1 MGSKQYDRPERIQFS
16 DDHYALETLAVRAG
30 QWRSEEGEH
39 SDAIFP
45 TSSFVYSSAKEAA
58 DTFAGNIEGN
68 VYSRFTNPTV
78 QAFERRIAALEGGER
93 AIATSSGMA
102 GIMSLCMSLMK
113 HGDHVVCSRSVFGST
128 VSLFEKYVSRAG
140 IETTFVDP
148 KDLTAWQAAVR
159 PTTRMFFLE
168 TPSNPL
174 AEVTDIQA
182 VAEVA
187 HAAGAKLV
195 VDNCFL
201 TPALQKPLLLG
212 ADIVMHSA
220 TKHLDGQGRVMGG
233 VVVGSDADMEE
244 VFGFIRT
251 AGPCLSPFNAWV
263 FQKGLETLP
272 LRMKAH
278 SEAALEIAQ
287 WLESQ
292 PKVARVYYSGLAS
305 HPQHELAARQQ
316 SGFGAVLGFEVSSEA
331 LSQKEAAWAFIDATE
346 VISITGNLGDVKSTI
361 THPATTTHGRMSAE
375 ARAEAGIQDSLIR
388 LSVGLESIDDLK
400 RDLQRGLDAI

>member
-1 MGSKQYDRPERIQFS
+1 MGRKQFERPERIQFN
-16 DDHYALETLAVRAG
+16 DDHYAVETLAVRAG

-78 QAFERRIAALEGGER
+78 QAFERRIAALEGER

-102 GIMSLCMSLMK
+102 GIMSLCLSLMK

-148 KDLTAWQAAVR
+148 KDLSAWQAAVR

-174 AEVTDIQA
+174 AEVTDIAA
-182 VAEVA
+182 VADIA
-187 HAAGAKLV
+187 HAASAKLV

-201 TPALQKPLLLG
+201 TPALQKPLSLG

-220 TKHLDGQGRVMGG
+220 TKHLDGQGRVVGG
-233 VVVGSDADMEE
+233 VVVGSEADMEE

-251 AGPCLSPFNAWV
+251 AGSCLSPFNAWV

-278 SEAALEIAQ
+278 SESALEIAI
-287 WLESQ
+287 WLEAQ

-316 SGFGAVLGFEVSSEA
+316 SGFGAVLGFEVV
-331 LSQKEAAWAFIDATE
+331 SQTMSQQEAAWSFIDATE
-346 VISITGNLGDVKSTI
+346 VVSITGNLGDVKSTI
-361 THPATTTHGRMSAE
+361 THPATTTHGRMSAQ
-375 ARAEAGIQDSLIR
+375 ARTEAGIQDSLIR
-388 LSVGLESIDDLK
+388 LSVGLESVDDLK

>member
-1 MGSKQYDRPERIQFS
+1 MGSKQFERPERIQFS
-16 DDHYALETLAVRAG
+16 DDHYAVETLAVRAG

-102 GIMSLCMSLMK
+102 GIMSLCLSLMK
-113 HGDHVVCSRSVFGST
+113 QGDHVVCSRSVFGST

-148 KDLTAWQAAVR
+148 KDLTAWQSAVR

-182 VAEVA
+182 VADVA

-201 TPALQKPLLLG
+201 TPALQKPLSLG

-220 TKHLDGQGRVMGG
+220 TKHLDGQGRVVGG

-251 AGPCLSPFNAWV
+251 AGSCLSPFNAWV

-272 LRMKAH
+272 LRMRAH

-287 WLESQ
+287 WLEAQ

-316 SGFGAVLGFEVSSEA
+316 SGFGAVLGFEVASDT
-331 LSQKEAAWAFIDATE
+331 LSQQEAAWSFIDATE

-388 LSVGLESIDDLK
+388 LSVGLENVDDLK

>member
-1 MGSKQYDRPERIQFS
+1 MGRKQFERPERIQFN
-16 DDHYALETLAVRAG
+16 DDHYAVETLAVRAG

-102 GIMSLCMSLMK
+102 GIMSLCLSLMK

-148 KDLTAWQAAVR
+148 KDLSAWQAAVR

-174 AEVTDIQA
+174 AEVTDIAA
-182 VAEVA
+182 VADIA
-187 HAAGAKLV
+187 HAASAKLV

-201 TPALQKPLLLG
+201 TPALQKPLSLG

-220 TKHLDGQGRVMGG
+220 TKHLDGQGRVVGG
-233 VVVGSDADMEE
+233 VVVGSEADMEE

-251 AGPCLSPFNAWV
+251 AGSCLSPFNAWV

-278 SEAALEIAQ
+278 SESALEIAI
-287 WLESQ
+287 WLEAQ

-316 SGFGAVLGFEVSSEA
+316 SGFGAVLGFEVV
-331 LSQKEAAWAFIDATE
+331 SQTMSQQEAAWSFIDATE
-346 VISITGNLGDVKSTI
+346 VVSITGNLGDVKSTI
-361 THPATTTHGRMSAE
+361 THPATTTHGRMSAQ
-375 ARAEAGIQDSLIR
+375 ARTEAGIQDSLIR
-388 LSVGLESIDDLK
+388 LSVGLESVDDLK

>member
-1 MGSKQYDRPERIQFS
+1 MGSKQFERPERIQFS
-16 DDHYALETLAVRAG
+16 DDHYAVETLAVRAG

-102 GIMSLCMSLMK
+102 GIMSLCLSLMK

-182 VAEVA
+182 VADVA

-201 TPALQKPLLLG
+201 TPALQKPLSLG

-220 TKHLDGQGRVMGG
+220 TKHLDGQGRVVGG

-251 AGPCLSPFNAWV
+251 AGSCLSPFNAWV

-272 LRMKAH
+272 LRMRAH

-316 SGFGAVLGFEVSSEA
+316 SGFGAVLGFEVASDT
-331 LSQKEAAWAFIDATE
+331 LSQQEAAWSFIDATE

-388 LSVGLESIDDLK
+388 LSVGLENVDDLK

>member
-1 MGSKQYDRPERIQFS
+1 MGSKQFERPERIQFS
-16 DDHYALETLAVRAG
+16 DDHYAVETLAVRAG

-102 GIMSLCMSLMK
+102 GIMSLCLSLMK

-148 KDLTAWQAAVR
+148 KDLNAWQSAVR

-182 VAEVA
+182 VADVA

-201 TPALQKPLLLG
+201 TPALQKPLSLG

-220 TKHLDGQGRVMGG
+220 TKHLDGQGRVVGG

-251 AGPCLSPFNAWV
+251 AGSCLSPFNAWV

-272 LRMKAH
+272 LRMRAH

-316 SGFGAVLGFEVSSEA
+316 SGFGAVLGFEVASDT
-331 LSQKEAAWAFIDATE
+331 LSQQEAAWSFIDATE

-388 LSVGLESIDDLK
+388 LSVGLENVDDLK

>member
-1 MGSKQYDRPERIQFS
+1 MGSKQFERPERIQFS
-16 DDHYALETLAVRAG
+16 DDHYAVETLAVRAG

-102 GIMSLCMSLMK
+102 GIMSLCLSLMK
-113 HGDHVVCSRSVFGST
+113 QGDHVVCSRSVFGST

-148 KDLTAWQAAVR
+148 KDLTAWQSAVR

-182 VAEVA
+182 DADVA

-201 TPALQKPLLLG
+201 TPALQKPLSLG

-220 TKHLDGQGRVMGG
+220 TKHLDGQGRVVGG

-251 AGPCLSPFNAWV
+251 AGSCLSPFNAWV

-272 LRMKAH
+272 LRMRAH

-287 WLESQ
+287 WLEAQ

-316 SGFGAVLGFEVSSEA
+316 SGFGAVLGFEVASDT
-331 LSQKEAAWAFIDATE
+331 LSQQEAAWSFIDATE

-388 LSVGLESIDDLK
+388 LSVGLENVDDLK